1 MLIRLEGG
9 TVPHLHLHD
18 GLANGRHGAHYFQL
32 FTSARDAAAFG
43 LLPYEV
49 GLVFV
54 VHFFVQFLVALSA
67 QLVEAHSH
75 PVLVQVVVVRDR
87 EHDSHLLFGHL
98 VALLDHVVGQDPDGA
113 AAGGAGLAEVAHL
126 SFLRSH
132 DGLRRAV
139 AVAAVQVDPMERA
152 RASSRG
158 VYANK
163 RDLRCRR
170 LDGLLLGVEQ
180 AKVAGHVG
188 DLNGDI
194 SSAFLI
200 GC

>member
-1 MLIRLEGG
+1 MS
-9 TVPHLHLHD
+9 TAV
-18 GLANGRHGAHYFQL
+18 
-32 FTSARDAAAFG
+32 RDAAAFG

-49 GLVFV
+49 GLVVV

-87 EHDSHLLFGHL
+87 EHDSNLLCGLL
-98 VALLDHVVGQDPDGA
+98 VAPLDHVVGQDADGA

-139 AVAAVQVDPMERA
+139 AVAAVQVDPLERA
-152 RASSRG
+152 RASARG
-158 VYANK
+158 VYTNN
-163 RDLRCRR
+163 RDLHCRR
-170 LDGLLLGVEQ
+170 LAGLLLGVEE
-180 AKVAGHVG
+180 AKVAGHVA